1 MGVKSLYS
9 VPHGCYCG
17 NFTHPEKECTCTPH
31 QIQKYRSKISGPLLD
46 RIDIHVEVPPLKFVE
61 VSDSKDAEESQG
73 IRERVN
79 RARKIQLQRFKHK
92 KYFCNSFMG
101 TKDTNTYCKVNE
113 EGSSL
118 LKQAMTKLGLSA
130 RAYHKILKVSRTI
143 ADLEGEEEIK
153 SSHIAEAIQYR
164 VLDRS
169 IEV

>member
-1 MGVKSLYS
+1 MALKSLYS
-9 VPHGCYCG
+9 VSHGCPCG
-17 NFTHPEKECTCTPH
+17 YFTHPEKECRCTPY

-46 RIDIHVEVPPLKFVE
+46 RIDIHVEVPPIKFAE
-61 VSDSKDAEESQG
+61 VSDDKDAEESVK

-79 RARKIQLQRFKHK
+79 RARKVEFERFKNK
-92 KYFCNSFMG
+92 KYFCNAFMSN
-101 TKDTNTYCKVNE
+101 KDINTYCKINE
-113 EGSSL
+113 EGENL

-143 ADLEGEEEIK
+143 ADLEGEEKIK

-169 IEV
+169 VEV